1 VPNFYS
7 TFKEMSIISLF
18 EKGLWAG
25 FAALG
30 FAILFNVPQRT
41 LLIIWAL
48 GALGGLTKF
57 LLLGFEVNIAL
68 SSLAG
73 ASLIGVLSVY
83 AAHGKQAPPLVF
95 SIPSVIPMVPGAFAY
110 RMMLGLM
117 ELAGTTTN
125 SDSYLKTLAE
135 TTNNG
140 LKALFILIA
149 ISAGVAIPMLVT
161 RKDTFKRIKSSEEQ
175 E

>member
-1 VPNFYS
+1 M
-7 TFKEMSIISLF
+7 ELIHLL
-18 EKGLWAG
+18 EKGFWAG
-25 FAALG
+25 LAALG

-48 GALGGLTKF
+48 GALGGFTKF
-57 LLLGFEVNIAL
+57 FLLGLEANIAL

-73 ASLIGVLSVY
+73 ATLIGIFSVY
-83 AAHGKQAPPLVF
+83 AAHNKQAPPLVF

-110 RMMLGLM
+110 RMILGMM
-117 ELAGTTTN
+117 ELVGTT
-125 SDSYLKTLAE
+125 SDSENYLKTLAE

-140 LKALFILIA
+140 LKAFFILIA
-149 ISAGVAIPMLVT
+149 LSAGVAIPMLVT
-161 RKDTFKRIKSSEEQ
+161 RKDSFKRIKSSEEQ

>member
-1 VPNFYS
+1 MDFIN
-7 TFKEMSIISLF
+7 IL
-18 EKGLWAG
+18 EKGFWAG

-41 LLIIWAL
+41 LLIIWAM
-48 GALGGLTKF
+48 GALGGLLKF
-57 LLLGFEVNIAL
+57 LLLGVEVNIVLA
-68 SSLAG
+68 SLAG

-83 AAHGKQAPPLVF
+83 AAHNKHAPPLVF

-110 RMMLGLM
+110 RMMLGCM
-117 ELAGTTTN
+117 ELIGTSSN
-125 SDSYLKTLAE
+125 SETYLKTLAE

-140 LKALFILIA
+140 LKAIFILIA
-149 ISAGVAIPMLVT
+149 LSAGVAIPMLVT

-175 E
+175 EDQ

>member
-1 VPNFYS
+1 
-7 TFKEMSIISLF
+7 
-18 EKGLWAG
+18 LWAG

>member
-1 VPNFYS
+1 MD
-7 TFKEMSIISLF
+7 TISIF
-18 EKGLWAG
+18 EKGFWAG

-41 LLIIWAL
+41 LMMIWAM

-83 AAHGKQAPPLVF
+83 AAHNKQAPPLVF

-110 RMMLGLM
+110 RMMLGCM
-117 ELAGTTTN
+117 ELAGNNTN
-125 SDSYLKTLAE
+125 SQTYLNTLAE

-140 LKALFILIA
+140 LKAIFILIA
-149 ISAGVAIPMLVT
+149 LSAGVAIPMLVT
-161 RKDTFKRIKSSEEQ
+161 RKDTFKRIKSSVEQ

>member
-1 VPNFYS
+1 MDFIN
-7 TFKEMSIISLF
+7 IL
-18 EKGLWAG
+18 EKGFWAG

-41 LLIIWAL
+41 LLIIWAM
-48 GALGGLTKF
+48 GALGGLLKF
-57 LLLGFEVNIAL
+57 LLLGLEVNIVLA
-68 SSLAG
+68 SLAG

-83 AAHGKQAPPLVF
+83 AAHNKHSPPLVF

-110 RMMLGLM
+110 RMMLGCM
-117 ELAGTTTN
+117 ELVGTSSN
-125 SDSYLKTLAE
+125 SDTYLKTLAE

-140 LKALFILIA
+140 LKAIFILIA
-149 ISAGVAIPMLVT
+149 LSAGVAIPMLVT
-161 RKDTFKRIKSSEEQ
+161 RKDTFKRIKSSVEQ

>member
-1 VPNFYS
+1 MDIVA
-7 TFKEMSIISLF
+7 LLG
-18 EKGLWAG
+18 KGFWAG

-41 LLIIWAL
+41 LIMIWVM

-57 LLLGFEVNIAL
+57 LLLGFDVNIPLA
-68 SSLAG
+68 SLAG

-83 AAHGKQAPPLVF
+83 AAHNKQAPPLVF

-110 RMMLGLM
+110 RMMLGCM

-125 SDSYLKTLAE
+125 SQSYLKTLAE

-140 LKALFILIA
+140 LKAIFILIA
-149 ISAGVAIPMLVT
+149 LSAGVAIPMLVT
-161 RKDTFKRIKSSEEQ
+161 RKDTFKRIKSSEET

>member
-1 VPNFYS
+1 MDFIN
-7 TFKEMSIISLF
+7 IL
-18 EKGLWAG
+18 EKGFWAG

-41 LLIIWAL
+41 LLIIWSM
-48 GALGGLTKF
+48 GALGGLLKF
-57 LLLGFEVNIAL
+57 LLLGLEVNIVLA
-68 SSLAG
+68 SLAG

-83 AAHGKQAPPLVF
+83 AAHNKHAPPLVF
-95 SIPSVIPMVPGAFAY
+95 SIPSVIPMVPGTFAY
-110 RMMLGLM
+110 RMMLGCM
-117 ELAGTTTN
+117 ELVGTSSN
-125 SDSYLKTLAE
+125 SETYLKTLAE

-140 LKALFILIA
+140 LKAIFILIA
-149 ISAGVAIPMLVT
+149 LSAGVAIPMLVT

>member
-1 VPNFYS
+1 MDY
-7 TFKEMSIISLF
+7 IALL
-18 EKGLWAG
+18 EKGFWAG
-25 FAALG
+25 LAALG

-41 LLIIWAL
+41 LFIIWAM

-57 LLLGFEVNIAL
+57 FLLNLEVSIVL
-68 SSLAG
+68 SSMVG
-73 ASLIGVLSVY
+73 ASVIGVLSVY
-83 AAHGKQAPPLVF
+83 AAHNKQAPPLVF

-110 RMMLGLM
+110 RMMLGCM
-117 ELAGTTTN
+117 ELAGTASTSQN
-125 SDSYLKTLAE
+125 YLSTMAE

-140 LKALFILIA
+140 LKAIFILIA
-149 ISAGVAIPMLVT
+149 LSAGVSIPMLVT

>member
-1 VPNFYS
+1 M
-7 TFKEMSIISLF
+7 EWIALF
-18 EKGLWAG
+18 EKGFWAG

-41 LLIIWAL
+41 LFIIWGM
-48 GALGGLTKF
+48 GAIGGFTKF
-57 LLLGFEVNIAL
+57 LLLGFEVNMIM
-68 SSLAG
+68 SSLVG

-83 AAHGKQAPPLVF
+83 AAHNKQAPPLVF

-110 RMMLGLM
+110 RMMLGCM
-117 ELAGTTTN
+117 ELAGTTSN
-125 SDSYLKTLAE
+125 SQTYLKTLSE

-140 LKALFILIA
+140 LKAFFILIA
-149 ISAGVAIPMLVT
+149 LSAGVAIPMLVT
-161 RKDTFKRIKSSEEQ
+161 RKDTFKRIKSSVEQ

>member
-1 VPNFYS
+1 MDLI
-7 TFKEMSIISLF
+7 TLL
-18 EKGLWAG
+18 EKGFWAG

-41 LLIIWAL
+41 LLMIWGM

-57 LLLGFEVNIAL
+57 FLLNLDVNIVL

-73 ASLIGVLSVY
+73 ATLIGVLSVY
-83 AAHGKQAPPLVF
+83 AAHNKQAPPLVF

-110 RMMLGLM
+110 RMMLGCM
-117 ELAGTTTN
+117 ELVGTSSN
-125 SDSYLKTLAE
+125 SDTYLKTLAE

-140 LKALFILIA
+140 LKAIFILIA
-149 ISAGVAIPMLVT
+149 LSAGVAIPMLVT
-161 RKDTFKRIKSSEEQ
+161 RKDTFKRIKSSVEQ
-175 E
+175 EDQ

>member
-1 VPNFYS
+1 
-7 TFKEMSIISLF
+7 
-18 EKGLWAG
+18 
-25 FAALG
+25 
-30 FAILFNVPQRT
+30 
-41 LLIIWAL
+41 
-48 GALGGLTKF
+48 
-57 LLLGFEVNIAL
+57 
-68 SSLAG
+68 
-73 ASLIGVLSVY
+73 
-83 AAHGKQAPPLVF
+83 
-95 SIPSVIPMVPGAFAY
+95 
-110 RMMLGLM
+110 MMLGLM

>member
-1 VPNFYS
+1 
-7 TFKEMSIISLF
+7 MDIISIF
-18 EKGLWAG
+18 EKGFWAG

-41 LLIIWAL
+41 LIIIWAM

-83 AAHGKQAPPLVF
+83 AAHNKQAPPLVF

-110 RMMLGLM
+110 RMMLGCM
-117 ELAGTTTN
+117 ELAGTSTN
-125 SDSYLKTLAE
+125 SQTYLNTLAE

-149 ISAGVAIPMLVT
+149 LSAGVAIPMLVT
-161 RKDTFKRIKSSEEQ
+161 RKDTFKRIKSSVEQ

>member
-1 VPNFYS
+1 
-7 TFKEMSIISLF
+7 M
-18 EKGLWAG
+18 
-25 FAALG
+25 
-30 FAILFNVPQRT
+30 
-41 LLIIWAL
+41 
-48 GALGGLTKF
+48 KF

-73 ASLIGVLSVY
+73 ATLIGVLSVY
-83 AAHGKQAPPLVF
+83 AAHNKQAPPLVF

-117 ELAGTTTN
+117 ELAGSTTN
-125 SDSYLKTLAE
+125 SDNYLKTLAE
-135 TTNNG
+135 TTHNG

-161 RKDTFKRIKSSEEQ
+161 RKDTFKRIKSSEES

>member
-1 VPNFYS
+1 MDFIN
-7 TFKEMSIISLF
+7 IL
-18 EKGLWAG
+18 EKGFWAG

-41 LLIIWAL
+41 LFVIWAM
-48 GALGGLTKF
+48 GALGGLLKF
-57 LLLGFEVNIAL
+57 LLLGLEVNIVLA
-68 SSLAG
+68 SLAG
-73 ASLIGVLSVY
+73 ASFIGVLSVY
-83 AAHGKQAPPLVF
+83 AAHNKHAPPLVF

-110 RMMLGLM
+110 RMMLGCM
-117 ELAGTTTN
+117 ELVGTSSN
-125 SDSYLKTLAE
+125 SDTYLKTLAE

-140 LKALFILIA
+140 LKAIFILIA
-149 ISAGVAIPMLVT
+149 LSAGVAIPMLVT